1 MQSTRLTLPAAAPWW
16 SQRWPWL
23 LMLGPFIVLVAGVYT
38 GWLAFSQPDA
48 LVVGDY
54 YKRGKAINQ
63 DLRRDRA
70 ASALGLQAQLRY
82 DVARGV
88 LTGSVA
94 GLPGLAGTNSAGQA
108 GASPADAGGAAPQRV
123 LLHLAHATQP
133 ERDIKL
139 VLAPAADGTFE
150 AALPMLERSRWQVV
164 LENEAR
170 EWRLEGVWHWPA
182 QRELTV
188 RAD

>member
-1 MQSTRLTLPAAAPWW
+1 MQSTPFSTVTQPWW

-23 LMLGPFIVLVAGVYT
+23 LMLGPFIVLLAGLYT
-38 GWLAFSQPDA
+38 GWLAFSQPDS

-70 ASALGLQAQLRY
+70 ARALGLSAALRY

-88 LTGSVA
+88 LTGSITRA
-94 GLPGLAGTNSAGQA
+94 AGTGSSAVV
-108 GASPADAGGAAPQRV
+108 PQRV

-139 VLAPAADGTFE
+139 VVTPAADGSFE
-150 AALPMLERSRWQVV
+150 AALPMLERSRWQVL
-164 LENEAR
+164 LENER
-170 EWRLEGVWHWPA
+170 RDWRLEGSWRWPA
-182 QRELTV
+182 QREMSV

>member
-1 MQSTRLTLPAAAPWW
+1 MQSTTFSAPPQPWW

-23 LMLGPFIVLVAGVYT
+23 LMLGPFIVLLAGLYT
-38 GWLAFSQPDA
+38 GWLAFSQPDS

-70 ASALGLQAQLRY
+70 ASALGLSAELRY

-88 LTGSVA
+88 LRGSVA
-94 GLPGLAGTNSAGQA
+94 GVS
-108 GASPADAGGAAPQRV
+108 SGAATQRV

-139 VLAPAADGTFE
+139 VLAPAADGSFE
-150 AALPMLERSRWQVV
+150 AALPMLERSRWQVL
-164 LENEAR
+164 LENEQR
-170 EWRLEGVWHWPA
+170 DWRLEGSWQWPA
-182 QRELTV
+182 QREVTV

>member
-1 MQSTRLTLPAAAPWW
+1 MQSTQLNLPAAAPWW

-38 GWLAFSQPDA
+38 GWLAFSQQDA

-54 YKRGKAINQ
+54 YKQGKAINQ

-70 ASALGLQAQLRY
+70 ASALGLEAQLRY

-94 GLPGLAGTNSAGQA
+94 GLAAAGQDTGHA
-108 GASPADAGGAAPQRV
+108 GAGAIPTRV

-139 VLAPAADGTFE
+139 VLVPAADGTFE

-170 EWRLEGVWHWPA
+170 DWRLEGVWHWPA

>member
-1 MQSTRLTLPAAAPWW
+1 MQAAVPSNGTPGAPANAFPAAQPWW

-23 LMLGPFIVLVAGVYT
+23 LMLGPFIVLLAGLYT
-38 GWLAFSQPDA
+38 GWLAFSQPDS

-70 ASALGLQAQLRY
+70 ASALGLSAELRY

-88 LTGSVA
+88 LTGAVA
-94 GLPGLAGTNSAGQA
+94 GQ
-108 GASPADAGGAAPQRV
+108 AAPQRV

-139 VLAPAADGTFE
+139 VVVPAADGRFE
-150 AALPMLERSRWQVV
+150 VALPMLERSRWQVL
-164 LENEAR
+164 LENDKR
-170 EWRLEGVWHWPA
+170 DWRLEGSWQWPA
-182 QRELTV
+182 QREVTV